1 MTVLVDRGVAAKR
14 KVSRPS
20 TRSLAAAYAI
30 RRATPATPKMIK
42 ARKIQ
47 GQYMAAV
54 RGLKPADRNR
64 VDNLAHAKGVFSG
77 LALAR
82 SLGQRPKR
90 SRNASRPRAVV
101 KPSGTVKAT
110 RNQTKLI
117 RSAHGILPRT
127 DTA

>member
-1 MTVLVDRGVAAKR
+1 
-14 KVSRPS
+14 
-20 TRSLAAAYAI
+20 
-30 RRATPATPKMIK
+30 MIK

-90 SRNASRPRAVV
+90 SRNASRPRAVAV
-101 KPSGTVKAT
+101 VNPSGAAKVT
-110 RNQTKLI
+110 RNQTKSI
-117 RSAHGILPRT
+117 RSVHGILPRT
-127 DTA
+127 DTVQR